1 MLKRYERRIKIFED
15 DADEGK
21 DGAYLGYYPLS
32 FCYRTSEEAEE
43 SDMLFSNL
51 RCTAYGDAARAPDG
65 GYRRGMKL
73 ISPDG
78 GRYTVLVPV
87 RVGRLWILK
96 LEHTV
101 YSGDCEVTL

>member
-1 MLKRYERRIKIFED
+1 MLKRYERRIKVFED
-15 DADEGK
+15 GGDEGK

-32 FCYRTSEEAEE
+32 FCYRTSEETEE

-73 ISPDG
+73 VSPDG

-96 LEHTV
+96 LEHPV
-101 YSGDCEVTL
+101 YNGDCEVTL